1 MGNWSISPNSYVE
14 FDSVTGKATFL
25 SGSAG
30 RKYTVEYSSD
40 TCSTSTTVT
49 IKHKPTPEPILE
61 LNDFVNTFNT
71 EVGLNITENSA
82 TYNYL
87 SELYNEGKNQF
98 YGIQSSN
105 NIPSL
110 YKLDNFPI
118 VVSADKY
125 YGTNGSE
132 EDGFTAMIGWLFALQ
147 LAELKPKNRVAI
159 FKTGYNIGG
168 YTYDTNIYGW
178 KFKADPNVARLVA
191 SGIYAAMRGIKKPN
205 ISSMRAEIG
214 GSTYP
219 SYINGYSALT
229 LNTMDDLRNNVT
241 NENAFY
247 TDLREFMPSAPG
259 PYDVNYKA
267 SRPGH
272 KVPDIK
278 DEYDIIIKDYD
289 IYVHIKDTYNLDSTD
304 SSIKQATVQAIADK
318 EQCVYHLFGSNK
330 TVGGYSFH
338 PVFGTD
344 TIGKELP
351 ITGNLS
357 NLSFIMNNVGSQ
369 YRKVLLTKVTTPPY
383 YGRLRPGCS
392 WTNEYHKHSETND
405 KENELCNVTIEDG
418 DGCTDSSQ
426 YKTYDE
432 YGNFIA
438 YSSNAS
444 NYCEEQKKSMPANS
458 YPSGH
463 SSGIWCLAM
472 ILMELMPEKTDKIM
486 KAANQF
492 AINRTITRW
501 HWTSDTIMG
510 RVLGSIGNSISHA
523 TYGFDGFLTNAKKDI
538 PN

>member
-1 MGNWSISPNSYVE
+1 MDRVIYEDDMLRIVQKSGETCVE
-14 FDSVTGKATFL
+14 
-25 SGSAG
+25 SA
-30 RKYTVEYSSD
+30 SCD
-40 TCSTSTTVT
+40 CNDLT
-49 IKHKPTPEPILE
+49 IYFPEPPGPTPPGPTPTDCDSYIKAFETAVGHTFSPDESTYTYLCKLYAEAEQQFDGGTEEGLPIL
-61 LNDFVNTFNT
+61 
-71 EVGLNITENSA
+71 
-82 TYNYL
+82 
-87 SELYNEGKNQF
+87 
-98 YGIQSSN
+98 
-105 NIPSL
+105 
-110 YKLDNFPI
+110 YKEDNFPN
-118 VVSADKY
+118 VYNYY
-125 YGTNGSE
+125 YGDKGAE
-132 EDGFTAMIGWLFALQ
+132 ENAFATLVGWLFALQ

-191 SGIYAAMRGIKKPN
+191 SGIYAAMRSKMNPN
-205 ISSMRAEIG
+205 ISTMRAEIG

-259 PYDVNYKA
+259 PYDTDYKA
-267 SRPGH
+267 PRPGH
-272 KVPDIK
+272 KVPDIE
-278 DEYDIIIKDYD
+278 DEYGNIVKDYD

-351 ITGNLS
+351 TTGNLS

-392 WTNEYHKHSETND
+392 WTDEYHKHSETND

-418 DGCTDSSQ
+418 DGCTDSNQ

-432 YGNFIA
+432 HGNFIA

-510 RVLGSIGNSISHA
+510 RVLGSIGNSISHT
-523 TYGFDGFLTNAKKDI
+523 TYGFDGLLTNAKRDI